1 MHFYEF
7 LSEKKT
13 SGKGCAINVSLG
25 DIFFHIWMKF
35 YGAVC
40 CKTGFFPGKCFFLQI
55 QQLDTPPM

>member
-25 DIFFHIWMKF
+25 DIFFHMDEVLW
-35 YGAVC
+35 C
-40 CKTGFFPGKCFFLQI
+40 RL
-55 QQLDTPPM
+55 L